1 MQQSRRRLLKSGLAL
16 AAVAAHRSASAL
28 AGQQPATA
36 PNADVRVLTVDTPIL
51 HIRFE
56 ESGDPQGFPIIL
68 LHGFPD
74 DVRAWDGVTHPLVN
88 DRYRVLVPYLRGYGT
103 TRFRDPAAP
112 RMAEQA
118 AIGQDLIDF
127 ADALALPRFAVAGY
141 DWGNRAACIAAAL
154 YPDRVRAAVFIGG
167 YTIQDTMS
175 APQPLAP
182 ERERA
187 LWYQWYF
194 NTERGRLG
202 LAANRRP
209 LCRLLWQLW
218 SPTWHFTDATYNRTA
233 PSFDNPDFVDCVIH
247 SYRHRNLGAPGEPR
261 FADVER
267 RLAMRPKIEV
277 PSIVLFGAD
286 DGVGGPPPT
295 DSSAERAV
303 FTSLVAR
310 RVVPGAGHFL
320 PREKPKVVAAAI
332 LEVVR
337 SARNATAPGPPASS
351 TRP

>member
-1 MQQSRRRLLKSGLAL
+1 MQSRRALLKSAL
-16 AAVAAHRSASAL
+16 AMGVLAS
-28 AGQQPATA
+28 GR
-36 PNADVRVLTVDTPIL
+36 RVLAVGAQQQGAPANTARVRSIDTPVL
-51 HIRFE
+51 RVGFE
-56 ESGDPQGFPIIL
+56 ESGNPQGFPIFL

-74 DVRAWDGVTHPLVN
+74 DVRAWDGVVPPLVDN
-88 DRYRVLVPYLRGYGT
+88 GYRVVVPYLRGHGA
-103 TRFRDPAAP
+103 TRLRDAGSP

-127 ADALALPRFAVAGY
+127 ADALGVQRFAVAGF

-154 YPDRVRAAVFIGG
+154 HPDRVRAAVLIGG
-167 YTIQDTMS
+167 YTIQDTIG

-194 NTERGRLG
+194 QTERGRLG

-209 LCRLLWQLW
+209 LCKLLWELW
-218 SPTWHFTDATYNRTA
+218 SPTWHFTDDVYNRTA

-267 RLAMRPKIEV
+267 RLAMRPKIDV
-277 PSIVLFGAD
+277 PSIVLYGAD
-286 DGVGGPPPT
+286 DGVGGPPPA
-295 DSSAERAV
+295 DSPAEREV
-303 FTSLVAR
+303 LTSRKAR
-310 RVVPGAGHFL
+310 RVVAGAGHFV
-320 PREKPKVVAAAI
+320 PREKPDAVASAI
-332 LEVVR
+332 LEIM
-337 SARNATAPGPPASS
+337 GS
-351 TRP
+351 TR